1 MEDTNKVYN
10 LLKKYSFDDLAKAFF
25 VLNLWLPNI
34 ASQIKIQYLYVI
46 LESIYK
52 DLPSENKTK
61 HYSDFEQFC
70 EKLIEILPSFPMLED
85 YVPEADW
92 GEIKYYINKKFYN
105 IFYGGDLC
113 NPYDFYYSF
122 EIIHESFEEQYKN
135 IMGRSPIEELEYCLK
150 QQDSIIKGIDQKMS
164 GKGKV
169 SPGDISI
176 PDENFWRNSLD
187 FLDKF
192 NPEKLGSQHLLSIY
206 TNNLTESSVIPS
218 IAEFGDKA
226 FKGENSQ
233 YFFFK
238 KDGKF
243 YPVMPRRWLAVL
255 YDKWGTI
262 LKQNYDDISRKL
274 KGSHPDVIMGIKLG
288 NFIRERVREENIF
301 RLSNVV
307 EKDLHKL
314 NDLIFTAIKAED
326 KLFLIH
332 VTPPLFSKDDINLYL
347 ENIQIELQKAQEIL
361 SVYPSRLGLL
371 AEKKIVEFQSKKG
384 KALTPVFIIAVPSPL
399 TSIIASMKIPEGV
412 RMELMTIDQ
421 IAGIFDEVE
430 DLSELNQ
437 FFDYVENERNLT
449 RMPGLISYL
458 DKFGSF
464 KDSSG
469 ILVPGAI
476 EPDLIMLDL
485 SWGSNFRFKSLSEF
499 WNKYPEESL
508 FGHPRSWKIPPRK
521 LEKEGLVLVSK
532 NFFGYAFY
540 QNIGKSCIFINS
552 PVHMMDYRQ
561 GSFNDTLMQSLSDS
575 FEIYA
580 SFTEKMSFSNSDNKI
595 QIFFCPA
602 DVVSKHPE
610 LAHLNNLIE
619 EDDLWVMDYS
629 RIGIRDYGIRI
640 IYNRNILEKALRD
653 VKDRTIQIDL
663 FTDVLDRIN
672 SLIYE
677 PEIENIKKELEKEK
691 IKKPRFKSFAVRKIA
706 SFPDDES
713 VVSPDDRDY
722 KAADKEISKKAL
734 KLGIV
739 PGTYSAKE
747 GIEKLNNL
755 RDSIIKDLNE
765 KIKQFDFE
773 KGLQKIISKSNALL
787 HHTWIENEQIKA
799 SQKHEVD
806 FDRGKASS
814 ENEKKSHEYRL
825 YRYLIEKFVQ
835 FQPTGIE
842 ELDNKTLSELL
853 ALTDRL
859 LHIYASSDFIKYEIF
874 PVNISIDRDYLV
886 STKDEDNNITEMEKE
901 FFEEQ
906 AKLNLGL
913 IGNKKDTV
921 DSSIPVSDYLKKLDK
936 AFRKDFN
943 FGLKDMINVQ
953 QVLALWPEKGE
964 NDAPF
969 YQATTEEIK
978 KACQKRIN
986 GYVAED
992 TEKILDFLTLK
1003 PGELLKIKG
1012 DSISASDIPVWEH
1025 SKRLMRFDI
1034 RPLIKIGDRFY
1045 WGPHSIERSS
1055 RIWGGISFK
1064 HKLPSE
1070 IDAPAIAEVL
1080 KNGHINLEYNLVK
1093 KIEEI
1098 SLRYTSLVKR
1108 NVFPHR
1114 YDNGMDNIG
1123 DCDVLV
1129 YLKDKN
1135 ILLNIES
1142 KIIDSPHSNK
1152 DSGRVQRNLFGRI
1165 TSDGSFEK
1173 GDLQKAEDRD
1183 VYLKTKGKE
1192 LIEKL
1197 GWIAPSSEPKVISAF
1212 VTKIGFWW
1220 TKFPPTK
1227 TSVKFVEIRLLDNF
1241 IKDLDT

>member
-1 MEDTNKVYN
+1 MGDIDKICN

-25 VLNLWLPNI
+25 VFNLWLPNI

-52 DLPSENKTK
+52 ELPSENKIK
-61 HYSDFEQFC
+61 YYSDFEKFC
-70 EKLIEILPSFPMLED
+70 EKLIEVLPSFPMLED

-92 GEIKYYINKKFYN
+92 GEIKYYINKKFYH

-135 IMGRSPIEELEYCLK
+135 IVGRSPIEELEYCLK
-150 QQDSIIKGIDQKMS
+150 QQDFIIKGIAQKMS
-164 GKGKV
+164 DKGKV

-176 PDENFWRNSLD
+176 PDENFWKNSSD

-192 NPEKLGSQHLLSIY
+192 NPEKLGSQHLLSLY
-206 TNNLTESSVIPS
+206 TNNLTESFVIPS

-274 KGSHPDVIMGIKLG
+274 NGSHPDVIMGIKLG

-301 RLSNVV
+301 RLTNVV
-307 EKDLHKL
+307 KKDLHKL
-314 NDLIFTAIKAED
+314 NDLIFTAINAED

-347 ENIQIELQKAQEIL
+347 ENIQTELQKAQEIL

-384 KALTPVFIIAVPSPL
+384 KALMPVFVIAVPSPL
-399 TSIIASMKIPEGV
+399 TSIIASMKMPEGI

-421 IAGIFDEVE
+421 IAGIFDEIE
-430 DLSELNQ
+430 DLNELNQ

-449 RMPGLISYL
+449 RMPGLVSYL

-476 EPDLIMLDL
+476 EPNLIMLDL

-508 FGHPRSWKIPPRK
+508 FGHPRSWKIPHRK
-521 LEKEGLVLVSK
+521 MKKEGLVLVSK

-580 SFTEKMSFSNSDNKI
+580 SFIEKMSFSNSDNKI

-602 DVVSKHPE
+602 DVVSKHQE
-610 LAHLNNLIE
+610 LSHLNNLIE
-619 EDDLWVMDYS
+619 EDSLWAIDYS
-629 RIGIRDYGIRI
+629 RIGINDYGIRI

-663 FTDVLDRIN
+663 FTDVLGRIS

-691 IKKPRFKSFAVRKIA
+691 KKKPRFKSFAVRKIA
-706 SFPDDES
+706 SFPDNES
-713 VVSPDDRDY
+713 IVLPEDNDY
-722 KAADKEISKKAL
+722 KLADKEISKKAL
-734 KLGIV
+734 ELNIV

-747 GIEKLNNL
+747 GVEKLNTL
-755 RDSIIKDLNE
+755 RNKIIKDLDK
-765 KIKQFDFE
+765 KIEQFDL
-773 KGLQKIISKSNALL
+773 KKSLPKLLSKSNALI
-787 HHTWIENEQIKA
+787 HHTWIESEQIKA

-806 FDRGKASS
+806 FDREEASS
-814 ENEKKSHEYRL
+814 KNEKKSHEYRL

-835 FQPTGIE
+835 LQPTGSE
-842 ELDNKTLSELL
+842 ELDNKTLSKLL
-853 ALTDRL
+853 ALVDRL

-874 PVNISIDRDYLV
+874 PVNIIIDRDYLV
-886 STKDEDNNITEMEKE
+886 STKDEDNNIQEMERE
-901 FFEEQ
+901 FFKEQ
-906 AKLNLGL
+906 ASLSLGL
-913 IGNKKDTV
+913 IGNKKDTA
-921 DSSIPVSDYLKKLDK
+921 DSSIPVSDYLEELDK
-936 AFRKDFN
+936 AFKKDLN

-953 QVLALWPEKGE
+953 QILALWAEKE
-964 NDAPF
+964 ADEKS
-969 YQATTEEIK
+969 YYCATFEEIRK
-978 KACQKRIN
+978 VCEKNIT

-992 TEKILDFLTLK
+992 TKNILDFLTLK
-1003 PGELLKIKG
+1003 PDELLKIKG
-1012 DSISASDIPVWEH
+1012 DPNIADDIPIWEH
-1025 SKRLMRFDI
+1025 NKRLTRFDI
-1034 RPLIKIGDRFY
+1034 RPLIKIDGNFY
-1045 WGPHSIERSS
+1045 WGSHSIERSS
-1055 RIWGGISFK
+1055 RIWTGISFK

-1070 IDAPAIAEVL
+1070 IDAPTIAEVL
-1080 KNGHINLEYNLVK
+1080 KSGHINIEENLVK

-1098 SLRYTSLVKR
+1098 VLRYTSFVKTNFSPNKH
-1108 NVFPHR
+1108 NV
-1114 YDNGMDNIG
+1114 IG
-1123 DCDVLV
+1123 DYDILG

-1142 KIIDSPHSNK
+1142 KIIDPPHSNK
-1152 DSGRVQRNLFGRI
+1152 DSGRVQRSLFGRI
-1165 TSDGSFEK
+1165 KSDGSFEK
-1173 GDLQKAEDRD
+1173 GYLQKVEDRD
-1183 VYLKTKGKE
+1183 AYLKVNNKE
-1192 LIEKL
+1192 LLKKL
-1197 GWIAPSSEPKVISAF
+1197 GWVASSPEPRVVSIF

-1220 TKFPPTK
+1220 TKFPPIK
-1227 TSVKFVEIRLLDNF
+1227 TNVNFVEIRLLDDF
-1241 IKDLDT
+1241 IKNINSSE